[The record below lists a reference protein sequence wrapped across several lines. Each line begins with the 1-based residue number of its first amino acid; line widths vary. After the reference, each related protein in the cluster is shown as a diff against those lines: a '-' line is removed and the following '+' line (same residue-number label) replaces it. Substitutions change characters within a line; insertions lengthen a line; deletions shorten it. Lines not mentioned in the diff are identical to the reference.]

1 MARIGAF
8 DSLESFLEE
17 SGTPPFDAGLLG
29 GLRELHA
36 ILQELRNG
44 VCTRA
49 LEWVEQ
55 HPEHGAGGGAGA
67 GAVAEGDDLEFALRK
82 EEFIRLLLAGSDLS
96 SETDSLLPSPS
107 ASAGVNPH
115 VQQALAYGG
124 EHFRRLHTPAR
135 KDLISALLTSAI
147 YMPFPRLL
155 SSPYASLYTPYLTPS
170 SHSAAGGGAIET
182 SPLCATFAARFLET
196 LGLPRE
202 SALSVVSDIGG
213 GGAMAKILKV
223 RSVMKEKK
231 TEWSAVG
238 ELPVRRLFL
247 SLLLASSR

>member
-1 MARIGAF
+1 MI
-8 DSLESFLEE
+8 LEE
-17 SGTPPFDAGLLG
+17 
-29 GLRELHA
+29 LRRG
-36 ILQELRNG
+36 I
-44 VCTRA
+44 CTRA
-49 LEWVEQ
+49 LEWVEG
-55 HPEHGAGGGAGA
+55 HPEHGVRGGGG
-67 GAVAEGDDLEFALRK
+67 GGDKDDLEFALRK

-115 VQQALAYGG
+115 VEQALAYGG
-124 EHFRRLHTPAR
+124 EHFRRLHTPER
-135 KDLISALLTSAI
+135 KDLISALLTSTI

-155 SSPYASLYTPYLTPS
+155 SSPYASIYSPYLAPASPS
-170 SHSAAGGGAIET
+170 TGGAIET

-213 GGAMAKILKV
+213 GGAMAKIIKV

-238 ELPVRRLFL
+238 ELPVRSEVSRLVPRL
-247 SLLLASSR
+247 SSSINPLCG